1 MSDDS
6 WNLGSDYDA
15 VTQQGDGFE
24 YWEVDAAK
32 VLLPQEGPSVT
43 LAGVAELQQACRL
56 LAPEQIDSWPKFVV
70 LYDFDGADPRHLGN
84 AREGRTV
91 RGVPDPANDG
101 FVLVD
106 GGWTLVQ
113 EFGAGVGFLPS
124 SFLLPLPP
132 TSSGSSLAS
141 HGLQSGTGTA
151 DSVLLKVHSPYHSRV
166 PP

>member
-6 WNLGSDYDA
+6 WTLGSDYDA

-101 FVLVD
+101 VVLVD
-106 GGWTLVQ
+106 GHRRRL
-113 EFGAGVGFLPS
+113 EDDPDAAFGATMNHSPS
-124 SFLLPLPP
+124 T
-132 TSSGSSLAS
+132 TSQFILVKAAAIFP
-141 HGLQSGTGTA
+141 QSGA
-151 DSVLLKVHSPYHSRV
+151 
-166 PP
+166 